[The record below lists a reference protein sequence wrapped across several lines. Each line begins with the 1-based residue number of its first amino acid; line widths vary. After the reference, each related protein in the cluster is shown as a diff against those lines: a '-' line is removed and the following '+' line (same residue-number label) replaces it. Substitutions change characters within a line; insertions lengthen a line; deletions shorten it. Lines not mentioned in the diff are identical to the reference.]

1 MTTLYVIGSLRNP
14 RITEVGN
21 ALRAAG
27 YNVFEDWHAGGPS
40 ADDEWQRYEK
50 ERGRGYKE
58 ALAGYHAQNIF
69 NFDLVHLNRAEAGV
83 LVMPAGRSGH
93 IEFGYLAGQN
103 KPVFVLFDEEPSRY
117 DIMHQ
122 FATAICFNIDELVQE
137 LDVFTKRAQ
146 VNRRSWNADR

>member
-1 MTTLYVIGSLRNP
+1 MIVYIVGSLRNP
-14 RITEVGN
+14 AIPDVAN
-21 ALRAAG
+21 ALRTAGHDAFYDWWAAS
-27 YNVFEDWHAGGPS
+27 EDC
-40 ADDEWQRYEK
+40 DDWGQAHEK
-50 ERGRGYKE
+50 RRGRGYRE
-58 ALAGYHAQNIF
+58 AITGYHARHV
-69 NFDLVHLNRAEAGV
+69 FDFDRYHLDRVEAGV

-103 KPVFVLFDEEPSRY
+103 KPVFVLFDEEPCRY